1 MKKER
6 LFYLDF
12 VRAIAAVAIILT
24 HFNAAYLFMNN
35 PMPEKSVITV
45 SVSNIYIGNWGVSL
59 FFIISGAALM
69 YVYDE
74 KCELKKFFQ
83 KRFLAIYPMFWIAYS
98 CAFLYLFYVNKGVNN
113 GAPKI
118 NMILTILGLDGYL
131 AENIPTFYI
140 LGEWFLGAIIIMYLI
155 FPLLRMLI
163 NKFPVALAIG
173 IIVLY
178 IISIWK
184 YNLPFNQV
192 EFLPTRMPEIVIGM
206 YFIKYIKKVNLPT
219 ALLSLIVLV
228 VNGVMKPEWNGSLQ
242 TTYVGIASFLLLV
255 YLSYFLKYKIIQIP
269 CNIISKYSYAIFLV
283 HHVVIARMMGSFNL
297 QTITHLESYILFF
310 ACCGVIAIF
319 TFLLYQIHGCIM
331 KQVNQ
336 CFVK

>member
-24 HFNAAYLFMNN
+24 HFNAVYLFMNN

-45 SVSNIYIGNWGVSL
+45 SVSNIYIGSWGVSL

-155 FPLLRMLI
+155 FPLLRILI

-192 EFLPTRMPEIVIGM
+192 EFLPT
-206 YFIKYIKKVNLPT
+206 
-219 ALLSLIVLV
+219 
-228 VNGVMKPEWNGSLQ
+228 
-242 TTYVGIASFLLLV
+242 
-255 YLSYFLKYKIIQIP
+255 
-269 CNIISKYSYAIFLV
+269 
-283 HHVVIARMMGSFNL
+283 
-297 QTITHLESYILFF
+297 
-310 ACCGVIAIF
+310 
-319 TFLLYQIHGCIM
+319 
-331 KQVNQ
+331 
-336 CFVK
+336 